1 MSKNSNFIDLKS
13 EETWSLLDYEG
24 GQENDGQKSEIKQYE
39 EINYSFM
46 DGLRGFGSFAVYM
59 SHIHDQF
66 YPFRTQEE
74 IDDGKDQRHFPDW
87 MR

>member
-1 MSKNSNFIDLKS
+1 
-13 EETWSLLDYEG
+13 
-24 GQENDGQKSEIKQYE
+24 
-39 EINYSFM
+39 M
-46 DGLRGFGSFAVYM
+46 DGLRGFGSFAVYL

-74 IDDGKDQRHFPDW
+74 IDSGQDNRHFPDW